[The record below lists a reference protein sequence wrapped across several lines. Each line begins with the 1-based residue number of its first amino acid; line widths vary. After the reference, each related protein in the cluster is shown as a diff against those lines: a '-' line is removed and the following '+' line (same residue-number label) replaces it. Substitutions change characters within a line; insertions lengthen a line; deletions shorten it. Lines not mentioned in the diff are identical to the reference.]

1 MGSIWLYG
9 EFMMSSKGID
19 LSRDGQFFGIKIK
32 SECVNIVE
40 MRPPAF
46 HLWAKDREDLKRI
59 LSDKNIMIFEIDN
72 IVEKGS
78 DWDSI
83 VK

>member
-9 EFMMSSKGID
+9 EFMMSSK
-19 LSRDGQFFGIKIK
+19 DGQFFGIKIK

-59 LSDKNIMIFEIDN
+59 LKKKNIKPNHIESI
-72 IVEKGS
+72 IEEGS
-78 DWDSI
+78 DWNAI
-83 VK
+83 IK

>member
-1 MGSIWLYG
+1 M
-9 EFMMSSKGID
+9 
-19 LSRDGQFFGIKIK
+19 DGQYFNIKIK
-32 SECVNIVE
+32 KKYVSWKDGK
-40 MRPPAF
+40 PPSF

>member
-1 MGSIWLYG
+1 M
-9 EFMMSSKGID
+9 
-19 LSRDGQFFGIKIK
+19 DGQYFNIKIK
-32 SECVNIVE
+32 KKYVSWKDGK
-40 MRPPAF
+40 PPSF

-78 DWDSI
+78 DWDSV

>member
-1 MGSIWLYG
+1 M
-9 EFMMSSKGID
+9 E
-19 LSRDGQFFGIKIK
+19 GQYFNIKIK
-32 SECVNIVE
+32 KKYVSWKDGK
-40 MRPPAF
+40 PPSF

-59 LSDKNIMIFEIDN
+59 LLDKNIMVFEIDS

-78 DWDSI
+78 NWNEI